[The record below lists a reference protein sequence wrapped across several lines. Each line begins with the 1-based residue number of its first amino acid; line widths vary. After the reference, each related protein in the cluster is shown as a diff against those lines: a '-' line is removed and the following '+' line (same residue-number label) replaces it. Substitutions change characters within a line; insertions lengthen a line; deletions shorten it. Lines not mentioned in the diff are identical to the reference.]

1 MKRRNVHRVLVGVI
15 LAMVCIVVVLGIF
28 AHRRMTEN
36 VILRTDP
43 KESIRELSAIK
54 SSKGVLEA
62 HAHFLKNFFSYSDN
76 NRHYLGH
83 FLGEHIYKTFG
94 LSGITH
100 CYSAIEFG
108 CVHGFLLAG
117 YLAEGNSFLEAV
129 IARCEQDV
137 PEGCM
142 HGLGHAFLL
151 ISGYDREHLKG
162 SLDRCMKLRVE
173 YGIQEQC
180 IQGVYM
186 EYNDRFMLNT
196 DASVDSFEPREF
208 DPSNPLA
215 PCDTEPS
222 ELQPVCFRELLL
234 YWTNI
239 SSITPEVM
247 VQYCSMISSPQ
258 GAYECFWSF
267 GGYIAGDDST
277 IQRSQAQCEQLERDA
292 RAPCLKGAVM
302 SVAFQSQKPRAS
314 FCRYLPLDIQQEC
327 QTW

>member
-1 MKRRNVHRVLVGVI
+1 MKRRNIHRLLVGVI
-15 LAMVCIVVVLGIF
+15 LIGVCVAIGLSISVYRRTPEKVL
-28 AHRRMTEN
+28 
-36 VILRTDP
+36 LRTDP
-43 KESIRELSAIK
+43 KESIRELSAVK
-54 SSKGVLEA
+54 SSQGILQA
-62 HAHFLKNFFSYSDN
+62 HAYFLKNFFSYSDN

-83 FLGEHIYKTFG
+83 FLGEHIYKEFG
-94 LSGITH
+94 LSGIVH

-108 CVHGFLLAG
+108 CVHGFLLTG
-117 YLAEGNSFLEAV
+117 YVAQGEDFLEAV
-129 IARCEQDV
+129 IAKCEQDV

-151 ISGYDREHLKG
+151 ISGYEREHLRG
-162 SLDRCMKLRVE
+162 SLDRCMRLKVE
-173 YGIQEQC
+173 AGIQEQC
-180 IQGVYM
+180 VQGVYM
-186 EYNDRFMLNT
+186 EYNDRFMVNPE
-196 DASVDSFEPREF
+196 ASIDSFEARVF
-208 DPSNPLA
+208 DPDNPLA
-215 PCDTEPS
+215 PCDTEPA

-247 VQYCSMISSPQ
+247 VQYCSMISNPQ

-277 IQRSQAQCEQLERDA
+277 IQGSQAQCEQLDRDA

-302 SVAFQSQKPRAS
+302 SVAFQAQKPRSS
-314 FCRYLPLDIQQEC
+314 FCRHLPLDIQQEC